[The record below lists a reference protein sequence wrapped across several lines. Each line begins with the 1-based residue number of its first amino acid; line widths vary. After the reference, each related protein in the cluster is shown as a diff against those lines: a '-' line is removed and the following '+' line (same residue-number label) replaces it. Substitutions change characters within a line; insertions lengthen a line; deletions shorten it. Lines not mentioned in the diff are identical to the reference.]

1 MAKEDPVVGYVA
13 VAVAVICFGS
23 FAVPAKWASVRAAN
37 VHPLVYQTY
46 KTFWCFATSW
56 LALLVPGVQL
66 VFTPF
71 GVLSAVAW
79 VPAGTLAIA
88 SIGRPSTILN
98 TQRWQRAVAHCTR
111 PWTPRTPWHGC
122 EFTVPLGDGGVSR
135 WSSKT
140 RNQQT
145 KAY

>member
-1 MAKEDPVVGYVA
+1 MKEDPVVGYIA

-71 GVLSAVAW
+71 GVLIAVAW
-79 VPAGTLAIA
+79 VPAGTLSIA
-88 SIGRPSTILN
+88 SIGSSWRKWRASQSTA
-98 TQRWQRAVAHCTR
+98 AVDR
-111 PWTPRTPWHGC
+111 
-122 EFTVPLGDGGVSR
+122 
-135 WSSKT
+135 
-140 RNQQT
+140 
-145 KAY
+145 